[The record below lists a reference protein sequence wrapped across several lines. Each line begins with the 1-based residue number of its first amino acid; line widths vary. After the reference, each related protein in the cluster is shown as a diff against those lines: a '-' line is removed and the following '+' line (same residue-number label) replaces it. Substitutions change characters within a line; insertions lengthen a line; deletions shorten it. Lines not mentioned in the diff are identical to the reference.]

1 LRRFLWLLAAGLLL
15 GQLAWADDK
24 KDPPP
29 KDSPPAKEPAT
40 PKEKFDALM
49 KDYAKEQRELVPQ
62 IQKTKGAEQQKLL
75 QKYFGLGTEFADKF
89 YKIAEDNPKDPVA
102 ADALFWVLQN
112 GFGSPAYAKAATKAA
127 ELVSE
132 IPLKDLVRRLTQMRM
147 MPGSDPKFFAAVMQR
162 AEKEE
167 KETQAADLLVWVAT
181 NDMMSPNG
189 GKAAERLVDKYPDN
203 PAIERLCQVLGNNQS
218 PSAENTLKKI
228 LDKAKKDEIKAVA
241 ALNLG
246 KVLAAKTDNLG
257 EDPKEADKVAAEAE
271 KYLVMVTDALGK
283 DSPALKKQ
291 AEQELNVLRH
301 LRVGKEAP
309 DIAGPD
315 LDDKKFK
322 LSDYRGKVVLL
333 DFWGNW

>member
-1 LRRFLWLLAAGLLL
+1 MRRLLWLLAASLLL

-40 PKEKFDALM
+40 PKEKYNALM
-49 KDYAKEQRELVPQ
+49 KSFAKEQSELVPQ
-62 IQKTKGAEQQKLL
+62 IQKAKGAEQQKLL
-75 QKYFGLGTEFADKF
+75 QKYFGLPMEYADKF
-89 YKIAEDNPKDPVA
+89 YQLAEENPKDPVA
-102 ADALFWVLQN
+102 TDALFWVLQN
-112 GFGSPAYAKAATKAA
+112 GMGGPAHPKASAKAAA
-127 ELVSE
+127 LVNE
-132 IPLKDLVRRLTQMRM
+132 MPLKDLARRLTTLRLM
-147 MPGSDPKFFAAVMQR
+147 GGDPKFFAAVMGR
-162 AEKEE
+162 AEKDE
-167 KETQAADLLVWVAT
+167 KEAQSADLLAWVAT
-181 NDMMSPNG
+181 NDMMSPTG

-203 PAIERLCQVLGNNQS
+203 PAIERLCQVLGNGDS
-218 PSAENTLKKI
+218 PKAEATLKKI
-228 LDKAKKDEIKAVA
+228 LEKAKKDEVKAAA
-241 ALNLG
+241 ALGLG
-246 KVLAAKTDNLG
+246 KVLAAKTDGLG
-257 EDPKEADKVAAEAE
+257 DNPTEADKVAAEAE
-271 KYLVMVTDALGK
+271 KYLVMVTDQFGK
-283 DSPALKKQ
+283 EAPALKKQ

>member
-1 LRRFLWLLAAGLLL
+1 MRRLLWLLAASLLL

-24 KDPPP
+24 KEPPP

-40 PKEKFDALM
+40 PKEKYEALV
-49 KDYAKEQRELVPQ
+49 KDFAKQQRDLITQ
-62 IQKTKGAEQQKLL
+62 LQKTKGEERQKLV
-75 QKYFGLGTEFADKF
+75 QKYMAMGQEYADKF
-89 YKIAEDNPKDPVA
+89 YKLAEENPKDPSA

-112 GFGSPAYAKAATKAA
+112 GFGSPAYAKATTKAA
-127 ELVSE
+127 ELINE
-132 IPLKDLVRRLTQMRM
+132 MPLKDLVRRLNM

-167 KETQAADLLVWVAT
+167 KETQAADLLTWVAI
-181 NDMMSPNG
+181 NDTMSPNG

-218 PSAENTLKKI
+218 PSAESTLKKI
-228 LDKAKKDEIKAVA
+228 LEKAKEDGIKATA

-257 EDPKEADKVAAEAE
+257 DNPKEADKVAAEAE
-271 KYLVMVTDALGK
+271 KYLVMVTDTLGK
-283 DSPALKKQ
+283 DTPALKKQ

-309 DIAGPD
+309 NIAGPD
-315 LDDKKFK
+315 LDDKNFK
-322 LSDYRGKVVLL
+322 LSDYRGKVVLH